1 MQGKTVSMSGHRKL
15 ASCGYATKWHEKWH
29 LPAVKKLWRT
39 DKSEKLS
46 KFVIKTFCSRDS
58 NFVCLKQTRIIENV
72 QGLRQYQA
80 NWGSFINHFRGGI
93 SFVLKCVANVF
104 IYVLVYFRHF
114 MRPRSHANKW
124 KMLPC
129 TVIISSDK
137 ILSYMEDQSGPE
149 IPSSSSFCRTL
160 HPFPAKDF
168 ESFYWF
174 VRSSL
179 RSALQLVRF
188 VC

>member
-15 ASCGYATKWHEKWH
+15 TSCGYATKRHEKWH
-29 LPAVKKLWRT
+29 LPAVKKRWRK

-58 NFVCLKQTRIIENV
+58 NFVCLKQTTIIENV
-72 QGLRQYQA
+72 QGLRQYQP
-80 NWGSFINHFRGGI
+80 S
-93 SFVLKCVANVF
+93 L
-104 IYVLVYFRHF
+104 
-114 MRPRSHANKW
+114 
-124 KMLPC
+124 
-129 TVIISSDK
+129 IISVEGYHLSWNVLQMCLFMCLYILDILCVLGRMQINGKCYHALSQLQVINK

-179 RSALQLVRF
+179 RSALRLVRF